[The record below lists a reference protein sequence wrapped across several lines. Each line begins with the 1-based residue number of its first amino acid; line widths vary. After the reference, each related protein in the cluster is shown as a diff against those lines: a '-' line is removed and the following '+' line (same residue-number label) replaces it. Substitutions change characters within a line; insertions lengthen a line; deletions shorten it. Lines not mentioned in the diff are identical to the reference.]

1 MKRAKVASST
11 YSAGSTSSTTWKY
24 DLQPCPKKNACTYRT
39 YVENARVSQR

>member
-24 DLQPCPKKNACTYRT
+24 DLQPCPKKMHVRT
-39 YVENARVSQR
+39 EPT